1 FDGPFEGRTGVVERS
16 FLSLDVAGT
25 VAEVLAPAGS
35 RLEAGLPI
43 VRIEPGDARDQL
55 QPAETELQQARRDA
69 RRAQARFDREQ
80 RLAARNPDRT
90 EPLSTARERLE
101 AANEAVDAL
110 TQRLNALQRQARD
123 GLLLAPF
130 AGSVAEIRVGVGEQV
145 APGQAVA
152 VYYAASAPIVVE
164 GKLPAALAP
173 KTHLHQSAFV
183 HFAAL
188 ESLTV
193 RGRVIA

>member
-1 FDGPFEGRTGVVERS
+1 
-16 FLSLDVAGT
+16 
-25 VAEVLAPAGS
+25 
-35 RLEAGLPI
+35 
-43 VRIEPGDARDQL
+43 
-55 QPAETELQQARRDA
+55 
-69 RRAQARFDREQ
+69 
-80 RLAARNPDRT
+80 DRT

-110 TQRLNALQRQARD
+110 TQRLDALQRQARD

-193 RGRVIA
+193 RGRVIALGAMAYEDESFALTLALPSPLDRRVESGM